1 MKSTSLVFGVL
12 LTLCATQ
19 AFAQSFKIGS
29 IEVDRPWMRATPK
42 GADSAAGYFRV
53 TNSGTT
59 ADRLTGGSSALASSV
74 QFHEMS
80 MTGGVMK
87 MRALPNGLEIKP
99 GETIELKP
107 NSFHAMFVGLK
118 QPLKQGDHVKG
129 TLMFEKAGP
138 LEVEYSVEGI
148 GAQPPAGSGMG
159 NMQMSPGMQMH

>member
-1 MKSTSLVFGVL
+1 M
-12 LTLCATQ
+12 AT
-19 AFAQSFKIGS
+19 
-29 IEVDRPWMRATPK
+29 
-42 GADSAAGYFRV
+42 
-53 TNSGTT
+53 
-59 ADRLTGGSSALASSV
+59 SV

-87 MRALPNGLEIKP
+87 MRALANGLEIKP

-107 NSFHAMFVGLK
+107 NSLHAMFVGLK

-148 GAQPPAGSGMG
+148 GAQQPAGSGMG
-159 NMQMSPGMQMH
+159 NMQMSPGMPMH